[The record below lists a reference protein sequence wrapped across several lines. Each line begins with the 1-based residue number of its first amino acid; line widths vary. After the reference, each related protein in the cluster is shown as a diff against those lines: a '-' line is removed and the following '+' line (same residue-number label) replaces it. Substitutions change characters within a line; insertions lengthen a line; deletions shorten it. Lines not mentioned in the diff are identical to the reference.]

1 MLKMS
6 LSAAMPVLLATLMW
20 CQTGFSQG
28 DNSEAGGRP
37 AQRPN
42 EAEKGG
48 ARQGGQAGS
57 RGGRAITPDALLGRF
72 DTNKDGK
79 LTKDEIPEQAR
90 RLQQMMK
97 EADKNG
103 DGTITKKE
111 ITQYISNGGGQGG
124 RPQAGAGQPGGGR
137 PQPGGGG
144 RSGFSANLPK
154 VGQPLPDLTVFDGG
168 GKEFKLSSLKQ
179 HYTVLVFGCLT

>member
-6 LSAAMPVLLATLMW
+6 LSAAMPVLLATLIW
-20 CQTGFSQG
+20 CQPGFSQDENPNAG
-28 DNSEAGGRP
+28 DRP
-37 AQRPN
+37 R
-42 EAEKGG
+42 
-48 ARQGGQAGS
+48 S
-57 RGGRAITPDALLGRF
+57 RSRRTITPEALLDRF

-79 LTKDEIPEQAR
+79 LTKDEIPEQAQ

-97 EADKNG
+97 DADKDR

-111 ITQYISNGGGQGG
+111 ITQYLANGGGQGG
-124 RPQAGAGQPGGGR
+124 RPQAGAGR
-137 PQPGGGG
+137 PQQRGSG
-144 RSGFSANLPK
+144 RGGFSANLPK
-154 VGQPLPDLTVFDGG
+154 VGRPLPNLTVFDGE